1 MDYQKL
7 KYFLKAAETLNF
19 SKAAKELYIT
29 PQSFGK
35 QITLLEQAMGFPL
48 FERSTRQLRLTAAGK
63 IVYNSL
69 NGMVNELEREYEKIC
84 AMGSKRSRQI
94 QIGVFN
100 ALSRSKIV
108 SPAVNGI
115 LANYPKQDISIC
127 MRDMSDLARDIVGGD
142 LDLGI
147 TVTHDAEPQWR
158 NCETIPLVSS
168 PAQIVVS
175 KYHPWYMKDTVT
187 VEEMRQRTF
196 LRMKM
201 PDFMRNE
208 LFYIVPCKNVTE
220 VDNYETLCLLLDQGE
235 CFTVLSS
242 AVDRYCEQHGKG
254 LPLPCDNFDFSLSL
268 VYSKSNPHPFLP
280 ELCAFI
286 QETLEP

>member
-69 NGMVNELEREYEKIC
+69 NGMVNELEKEYEKIC
-84 AMGSKRSRQI
+84 AIGSKRSRQI

-100 ALSRSKIV
+100 ALSRTKV
-108 SPAVNGI
+108 VTPVVTGI
-115 LANYPKQDISIC
+115 LAEYPKQDITIC
-127 MRDMSDLARDIVGGD
+127 MRDMSDLTQGILSGD

-147 TVTHDAEPQWR
+147 TATHEAEPQWS
-158 NCETIPLVSS
+158 NCETIPLMHI

-175 KYHPWYMKDTVT
+175 KYHPWYMKDAVT
-187 VEEMRQRTF
+187 EEEMRQRPF
-196 LRMKM
+196 IRMEM
-201 PDFMRNE
+201 PFKSDVFHS
-208 LFYIVPCKNVTE
+208 IPCKHSTD
-220 VDNYETLCLLLDQGE
+220 VDNYETLCLMLDQGE
-235 CFTVLSS
+235 YFSVVAAEL
-242 AVDRYCEQHGKG
+242 DRYCDQQGKA
-254 LPLPCDNFDFSLSL
+254 LPLPCDSFDFSLSL
-268 VYSKSNPHPFLP
+268 VYSKNNPHPFLP